1 MSSKERKVF
10 FHPLQRCELES
21 KRVSVC
27 VFKSQKEIRER
38 ESMREM
44 AKFITGEQ
52 KMGRKSGQNFSS
64 TRKSKVLLLK
74 V

>member
-1 MSSKERKVF
+1 MCV
-10 FHPLQRCELES
+10 QIT
-21 KRVSVC
+21 KRN
-27 VFKSQKEIRER
+27 KRER